1 VVSNI
6 FLFHL
11 QRHSDHHANP
21 GRRYQVLHHTDQAPQ
36 LPAGY
41 GAMMVMAAIP
51 PLWRR
56 LMDRRVLDHYD
67 GDISLVARG
76 PRNPARP

>member
-1 VVSNI
+1 MNL
-6 FLFHL
+6 FLFQL

-21 GRRYQVLHHTDQAPQ
+21 QRRYQILRDADEAPQ

-41 GAMMVMAAIP
+41 GAMMLLAIIP

-56 LMDRRVLDHYD
+56 VMDHRVIEHYR
-67 GDISLVARG
+67 GDSSLVAL
-76 PRNPARP
+76 RPPLDVE